1 MGREGVVLR
10 QIWTDLAM
18 EARGEG
24 IAPQTN
30 TLPGGIER
38 TVVEIRDQAAAKRLG
53 REVGTYVTLSCP
65 MDAAQGLSARRVL
78 ADALSKDILAMLPKG
93 ARSVLIVGLGNRH
106 VTPDA
111 LGPRT
116 VERVLVTRHMANLPG
131 VDALG
136 EVRSVCAAAPG
147 VLGVTGM
154 ETAEIVLGMA
164 QHVRPDAVIAID
176 ALAARSAQRI
186 GTTIQLADTGVAP
199 GSGVGN
205 HRRALNRENLGVPV
219 IAVGVPMVV
228 YAAVIAADALSAFA
242 RADGAS
248 PEDEEAFI
256 AFATRAVGETLGEM
270 IVTPREID
278 ALIDRMAGILAEGI
292 NHALH
297 PDFSPAEIAQLM
309 TT

>member
-1 MGREGVVLR
+1 
-10 QIWTDLAM
+10 M
-18 EARGEG
+18 EACGEG
-24 IAPQTN
+24 IAPKTSM
-30 TLPGGIER
+30 LPGGVTR
-38 TVVEIRDQAAAKRLG
+38 TVVEIKDSAAAKRLG
-53 REVGTYVTLSCP
+53 RDVGTYVTLSCP
-65 MDAAQGLSARRVL
+65 MDAAQGLDARRVL
-78 ADALSKDILAMLPKG
+78 ADTLAKDLGDMLPEG
-93 ARSVLIVGLGNRH
+93 AKSVLVVGLGNRH

-116 VERVLVTRHMANLPG
+116 VERVLVTRHLTNLPG
-131 VDALG
+131 AGALG
-136 EVRSVCAAAPG
+136 EMRSVCAAAPG

-205 HRRALNRENLGVPV
+205 HRRALSRRTLGVPV

-248 PEDEEAFI
+248 PEDEEALI
-256 AFATRAVGETLGEM
+256 AFARRAVGDALGEM

-278 ALIDRMAGILAEGI
+278 ALIDRMAGILAKGI
-292 NHALH
+292 NRALH
-297 PDFSPAEIAQLM
+297 PDLSPSEIAQLM
-309 TT
+309 ST